1 MEKVMKVVSLVVKH
15 RRPIGMIIGG
25 LLTLLGMEDI
35 VSGSVA

>member
-1 MEKVMKVVSLVVKH
+1 MKNVMKVVGFVVEH

-35 VSGSVA
+35 ISGSMA